1 MSCDLLQNAVYSKIR
16 EDDSITTTQ
25 KILISVLMLQVHL
38 DKKVETESVEPEDE
52 KSYNKQQYLYFILL
66 AIMPKP
72 WEF

>member
-1 MSCDLLQNAVYSKIR
+1 
-16 EDDSITTTQ
+16 
-25 KILISVLMLQVHL
+25 MLQVHL
-38 DKKVETESVEPEDE
+38 DKKIETESVEPEDE